1 MICGSQIFAKP
12 RKKVRDPH
20 PRRTRNLFQFP
31 NPTSAQDWR
40 RVHDAHRCSEWLDRL
55 RANNLGI
62 VCEPLLLGL
71 SFLEQC
77 FDGSPL
83 CIYRHLRRVFPVV
96 FTWTPRIVR
105 KENGVCSIVP
115 LD

>member
-1 MICGSQIFAKP
+1 
-12 RKKVRDPH
+12 
-20 PRRTRNLFQFP
+20 
-31 NPTSAQDWR
+31 
-40 RVHDAHRCSEWLDRL
+40 
-55 RANNLGI
+55 
-62 VCEPLLLGL
+62 L